1 MVPGSTGVNKARQE
15 NEEEF
20 EWKKTSYK
28 TSKKSRKKN
37 AGTAGEKA
45 RRQNKDARKSKEL
58 HNFPKVEQ
66 PATTYLM
73 GGRGATFQDC

>member
-20 EWKKTSYK
+20 EWEKTSYK

-37 AGTAGEKA
+37 ARTAQMK
-45 RRQNKDARKSKEL
+45 RQEDRTKMPERVRNCTTSPRL
-58 HNFPKVEQ
+58 NNQ
-66 PATTYLM
+66 P
-73 GGRGATFQDC
+73 QPI